1 MIIAIVSDRKLQTM
15 LRFLTLVM
23 LCAVIGVQIGFAK
36 GESMK
41 KEDFQVSVNGR
52 HVELTPSP
60 ISKDGTW
67 FVPLKPFAKQLG
79 LKVEYP
85 QGTEMVVLCGGV
97 ESELCVPLEFQN
109 ADEGAINIGG
119 VTYVEPA
126 HISKTFGFEVY
137 KPSVNQLEVIHPT
150 HLAPEFTLPDLDGAP
165 RHLRDFRGKKTFLYV
180 WGSW

>member
-1 MIIAIVSDRKLQTM
+1 MISAIVFGRKFQTM
-15 LRFLTLVM
+15 VGFLTVVM
-23 LCAVIGVQIGFAK
+23 LGPVVGVQIGFTK
-36 GESMK
+36 GEGMK
-41 KEDFQVSVNGR
+41 KEDFQVSVDGR
-52 HVELTPSP
+52 RVEFTASP

-67 FVPLKPFAKQLG
+67 FVPLKPFAEQLG

-97 ESELCVPLEFQN
+97 ESELCVSLQFQSGN
-109 ADEGAINIGG
+109 DGAININGM
-119 VTYVEPA
+119 TYVQPE

-137 KPSVNQLEVIHPT
+137 EASANQLEVIHPT
-150 HLAPEFTLPDLDGAP
+150 RLAPEFTLSDLEGVS

>member
-1 MIIAIVSDRKLQTM
+1 MISAVVSGRKLKTM
-15 LRFLTLVM
+15 IGFLTLVM
-23 LCAVIGVQIGFAK
+23 LYAVVGVQIGFTK
-36 GESMK
+36 GEDMK

-52 HVELTPSP
+52 RVEFTLSP

-67 FVPLKPFAKQLG
+67 FVPLKPFAEQLG

-97 ESELCVPLEFQN
+97 EAELCVPLQFQ
-109 ADEGAINIGG
+109 DGEDGVVDIDG
-119 VTYVEPA
+119 VTYLQPA
-126 HISKTFGFEVY
+126 PISETFGFETY
-137 KPSVNQLEVIHPT
+137 KPSANRLEVIHPT
-150 HLAPEFTLPDLDGAP
+150 RLAPEFTLPDLEGTP